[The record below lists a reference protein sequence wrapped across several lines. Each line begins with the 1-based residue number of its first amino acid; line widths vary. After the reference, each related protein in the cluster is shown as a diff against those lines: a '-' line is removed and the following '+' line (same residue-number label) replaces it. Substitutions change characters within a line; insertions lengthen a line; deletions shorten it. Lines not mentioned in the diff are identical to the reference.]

1 LSRWPPEQ
9 IKAEYNG
16 LIWYFQDSTCSSRS
30 FVWFKKKDTQFIKV
44 LQLTFLEKKI
54 CCQI

>member
-16 LIWYFQDSTCSSRS
+16 LI
-30 FVWFKKKDTQFIKV
+30 
-44 LQLTFLEKKI
+44 
-54 CCQI
+54 